1 MKYSKLL
8 RAISDS
14 NRVLTTS
21 GGFSE
26 KLSSIYEENPSDPKT
41 DIPANKFMF
50 ENVIKDAF
58 EIHDSSDDDD
68 DKKDFLSQHEW
79 YNKVMRIYEKKN
91 PVKAGRVFEPSQ
103 NKISKLTCLDQAKI
117 IIRKNQISVA

>member
-41 DIPANKFMF
+41 DIPA
-50 ENVIKDAF
+50 
-58 EIHDSSDDDD
+58 IHDSSDDDD